1 MTFKIIK
8 TEREYNLAIKRIE
21 VIFDAQKGTK
31 QGDELELLSLLINDF
46 EMEKRAIDLPDISRP
61 SNSEWNN
68 LSNNRRILQ
77 M

>member
-1 MTFKIIK
+1 MTFNIIK

-46 EMEKRAIDLPDISRP
+46 EMKKRAIDLPDISRP

-68 LSNNRRILQ
+68 LFNNRRILQ